1 MHHYLLLGMVMLVSA
16 RGSMPRARSG
26 EIKLHGPY
34 TQDDRFPART
44 CRPQG
49 ALHPANPEPLS
60 AYIGKH
66 ACLNVIMAAMPE
78 CATEEAV
85 GDSFACTRK
94 VTPTKG
100 LVKPQPDKARP
111 ERAQNVTAFH
121 GKECTFNTRRVTGAI
136 RISILK
142 GQGPEGRI
150 ATNTN
155 HH

>member
-1 MHHYLLLGMVMLVSA
+1 MTDFPHASA
-16 RGSMPRARSG
+16 DHRGR
-26 EIKLHGPY
+26 Y
-34 TQDDRFPART
+34 TLQI
-44 CRPQG
+44 Q
-49 ALHPANPEPLS
+49 PLS

-78 CATEEAV
+78 CATEEAI

-100 LVKPQPDKARP
+100 LVKPPPDKARP

-121 GKECTFNTRRVTGAI
+121 GKECTFNPRRVTGAI
-136 RISILK
+136 RIFILK
-142 GQGPEGRI
+142 GQEPEGRI